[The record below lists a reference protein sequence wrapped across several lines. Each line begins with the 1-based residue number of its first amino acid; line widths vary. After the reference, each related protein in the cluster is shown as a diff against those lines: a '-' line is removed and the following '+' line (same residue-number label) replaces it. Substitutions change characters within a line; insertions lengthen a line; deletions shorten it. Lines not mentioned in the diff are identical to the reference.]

1 MNRQELIDAI
11 AEDTEASKASV
22 ARFLDSF
29 IGQVQNTVA
38 GGGEVKLTGFGKFE
52 RAKVAARPGRNP
64 LTGEKLV
71 IPEGVR
77 PRFTPGAGFK
87 EVVKG

>member
-29 IGQVQNTVA
+29 VGKVQATVA
-38 GGGEVKLTGFGKFE
+38 SGGEVKLTGFGKFE
-52 RAKVAARPGRNP
+52 RAKVASRAGRNP
-64 LTGEKLV
+64 LTGEALM

-87 EVVKG
+87 EAVKV

>member
-29 IGQVQNTVA
+29 IGQVQTTVA
-38 GGGEVKLTGFGKFE
+38 SGGEVKLTGFGKFE
-52 RAKVAARPGRNP
+52 RAKVASRPGRNP
-64 LTGEKLV
+64 LTGEALV

-87 EVVKG
+87 EAVKV